1 MDFFKGIGD
10 FFGGLFG
17 KKKKQNEV
25 NSLQQPSQPRPQ
37 PNTLSSQTDLG
48 STKFNP
54 STNFESKPDYS
65 FKTTALTPST
75 KPVNDAT
82 DFSKDN
88 TSGLKLDLNNRF
100 KPNGNKFTL
109 GGSSRIENTAV
120 HEDDINNTIKQIND
134 RYHNERD
141 SLGRFLGSFT
151 GDTDR
156 RDKELR
162 RKILTDEMKK
172 ITDGLGSNPDGSHKR
187 DYTDDEAYKMATLQL
202 AMRHGIDS
210 QPLKAFVPAG
220 SIDKKPIN
228 SNTMAEWG
236 LATART
242 IKNMTDGEDG
252 LGGLVGNALLGK
264 RKTDEG
270 FNLGRFI
277 TDLPAGMV
285 AGGAGIGSGISDA
298 LSGKRMMDDGTIKDL
313 NDLQRFGAGADAA
326 ISAFG
331 LPSGASGKLLSSIFK
346 RGAKQAAT
354 ETTKTGLKEAAKRIT
369 KELAKGA
376 ASEGLEE
383 GVQQIAQNLSDT
395 NNYDNNG
402 NFKIENLL
410 NQVPESAALGALG
423 GGIMGGASL
432 GINAGKTKLGGL
444 SQNIRQNIDQ
454 RIDPQTNPVQNAVA
468 KIEANNSLKYSLS
481 QNQENFFKDSK
492 IRDENGDLKKM
503 YHGSPT
509 SLITEFRPG
518 SYFTDNKNYAE
529 RYKSADASSLA
540 PSVHKMVDDPKLYE
554 VYIDAKNPFTLKDKA
569 AKEIYFDEYVKGG
582 NSYSMNPYEDYTKL
596 KNSIREVDWTDGED
610 FMEWLQENHPEY
622 DALYMD
628 EGGDGG
634 YDEEY
639 VDRGVSLA
647 PFSSNQ
653 IKYTDNVNPTNSP
666 DIRYKNNE
674 TQDIQSFSEQNLRK
688 IIGNEY
694 DIIFKASDNTP
705 RTAQGYA
712 DLKNGIV
719 SILDGK
725 MSTANHEATHIAI
738 NALTDTS
745 PRLANSAINSI
756 IDSYGADTL
765 ISEANKSGY
774 GDILGHKLDATNIDD
789 VRYAAEERL
798 ANDFAKYAE
807 AKAKG
812 RENYYAKKNS
822 ISAQV
827 KAWFD
832 YVIDHLKD
840 MAARLDS
847 AHNFMYKLERGD
859 FANMIDNHVNSMRGS
874 GIDVLT
880 TQPQMAYRI
889 DPETNIVHIDN
900 NIIEGVP
907 KSQILNTIKKY
918 IQKNLQGQSYTLN
931 YGNDGEAKINART
944 TRKMVQP
951 DNNLPNRGELIGDLP
966 DILKASQ
973 KINEA
978 ADTKNHS
985 FARDGFEHRKATVE
999 VNGKLYDVK
1008 INIGLDN
1015 DNKLLYTIN
1024 GIKESSLVKPN
1035 SLSRWE
1041 LYGDNVSQ
1049 SSPNVKMKLDNTNT
1063 DRFGNQFSEQ
1073 EIPVSQLRR
1082 SQEFQPR
1089 TTASGKGTSDSVFKH
1104 GYNEGMVDQPML
1116 VRKNSDGTYEVLGGH
1131 SRTEGLER
1139 RAKAG
1144 LDNPETVKARVY
1156 DNLTDKQAL
1165 QVSQA
1170 ANQGGQYE
1178 SILDMAKSISD
1189 ARNAGIEPSVQR
1201 QNMVKGYS
1209 MDDYDALYK
1218 ILSNDRNLQG
1228 LVFEGAISQEDM
1240 LSIARTSRKL
1250 NFEPERT
1257 QNLVREAYSR
1267 GDFNK
1272 KGVESVMKALS
1283 TKEHNKEYNESL
1295 NGFSFMDDMEALDSQ
1310 QEILDAQKAIK
1321 KQALLDNSLDRVIN
1335 NFDSFSSDQQA
1346 KILEMI
1352 NNEKLNNSSSIN
1364 HEAQNTTIEPIMDN
1378 QKSDLQTEVNRTD
1391 TEQEETPRQDAT
1403 DEEVENYVKDQ
1414 VENQKKSTSGGL
1426 MQKIKDIKDQLRHHL
1441 VDDSTAYEQYLAKG
1455 HDKESKLAREALKE
1469 NIRNDIDKV
1478 RSSDMIAQ
1486 QFIRD
1491 NGLAELGKMSTKDLN
1506 QFQQYLIA
1514 RRHAA
1519 DLHKQGINTGR
1530 DLDMDL
1536 AIIDKYK
1543 KKFTEQ
1549 EKIYRNFNKQL
1560 LNYMEDNG
1568 LISKELHN
1576 KLNQNTAYTPYQRL
1590 MDDVSSFTGHSQ
1602 QLGNLSSEQV
1612 IKKMKGSDRTIL
1624 NPIEATMSNTMRI
1637 INEGQRNV
1645 AARKIAENA
1654 FSENRLKD
1662 GQKPRAGYDT
1672 LNFMENGKK
1681 VSYEVP
1687 KMVASEMKRLNRVL
1701 PEGVERVISVL
1712 SMPAKTLRGG
1722 ATSLNP
1728 VFAASNLI
1736 RDQLQTT
1743 ITGNIGANIKGT
1755 PKALLATFGFGEKAD
1770 NLRAELSRQGI
1781 IGSEYRQTY
1790 GYKQGDLMAELQK
1803 EHHLSKKAADR
1814 LKHPIDALNDLIGRT
1829 EYFTRAQQYFGTDG
1843 DITAK
1848 SQAAR
1853 NNTLNFS
1860 RGGEAIMVINKIV
1873 PFLNAGVQGGRQMTA
1888 QITKRPARTALAL
1901 AAWAGIAMAA
1911 KGISE
1916 SDEKKKEL
1924 YDRVS
1929 DYEKKTNLILFDKDA
1944 KYNPETGRIDGLV
1957 KIPIP
1962 QFLYPITDSMNNI
1975 KDSPDALL
1983 KTASN
1988 IFEVFTGLDT
1998 ENPVNQLTPT
2008 AIKPFIEAATNTN
2021 TFTKQDIVS
2030 DYDKNKL
2037 PQDKGAKYTTG
2048 AARFLSSL
2056 TGVDAP
2062 IIDNFIAN
2070 WSGGLGKDLA
2080 KTLTDNPDNQKDGG
2094 GIGRIF
2100 TEGAYR
2106 RFGSAGA
2113 DSQYKM
2119 AVDSGEKL
2127 KKQLEGYSDF
2137 KNLSKEDQEKVK
2149 NAIDSD
2155 FKQIGSTFGKL
2166 ERGDEVK
2173 NKLSDRQTGLL
2184 QGFNSGK
2191 YIEEALKGTK
2201 QVNKDRLNSENDYEY
2216 NEFKKEYEEK
2226 SAKGEYSRKSRIDAQ
2241 NKLKRLEVGKDFTK
2255 ETRDLYGLGKDDL
2268 RNLIESSEDGN
2279 KVLDNVIA
2287 YGDALVRAGITSRN
2301 KFRDRYGNVSLSGT
2315 SRSGRSGGSRSRSGT
2330 TSYKMDTMSLI
2341 RGALKSSSSKSSVSF
2356 NRKTATKANTRAI
2369 KRLNSSKI
2377 KR

>member
-17 KKKKQNEV
+17 KKKKQNEE
-25 NSLQQPSQPRPQ
+25 NNTQINWQPQPFQSNFQ
-37 PNTLSSQTDLG
+37 PNTLSSQTDLN

-54 STNFESKPDYS
+54 STNFEAKPDYS

-75 KPVNDAT
+75 KQVDDTT

-88 TSGLKLDLNNRF
+88 TSGLNLNFNGKNKMDGNR
-100 KPNGNKFTL
+100 FTL
-109 GGSSRIENTAV
+109 GGKSKVENTAV
-120 HEDDINNTIKQIND
+120 HEDDLNNTIKQLND
-134 RYHNERD
+134 RYHNEHD
-141 SLGRFLGSFT
+141 SIGRFWGSFT

-172 ITDGLGSNPDGSHKR
+172 ITDGLGSNPDGSYKR
-187 DYTDDEAYKMATLQL
+187 DYNDDEAYKMATLQL

-210 QPLKAFVPAG
+210 QPLKAFVPTS

-228 SNTMAEWG
+228 SSTMGEWG
-236 LATART
+236 LAAART

-252 LGGLVGNALLGK
+252 IGGLVGNALLGK

-277 TDLPAGMV
+277 ADLPAGMV

-298 LSGKRMMDDGTIKDL
+298 LSGKRMVDDGAIKDL
-313 NDLQRFGAGADAA
+313 NGLQRFGAGADAA

-331 LPSGASGKLLSSIFK
+331 LPSGASGKLLNSLFK
-346 RGAKQAAT
+346 RGAKQAVSEVGKAGF
-354 ETTKTGLKEAAKRIT
+354 KGAAKRIA
-369 KELAKGA
+369 KDLVKGA

-395 NNYDNNG
+395 DNYDKNG
-402 NFKIENLL
+402 NFKTENLF

-432 GINAGKTKLGGL
+432 GIDAGKAKLGEL
-444 SQNIRQNIDQ
+444 HNNIRQNIDQ
-454 RIDPQTNPVQNAVA
+454 KIDPQTNPVQNAVA
-468 KIEANNSLKYSLS
+468 KVEAQNEIKYKISKDNSGSNANNLYETYTKQKTPTDSIPSVNFVEENGMPIYRGQQSEERGIYYNDTNFTKRADDPGYFFTPDKEIAKKYGNNILETKSNKANTVSAKEANELVRWAGEKVNEDIKAQVETDELIEQMALGRSEAIAEYTGKPFVETGDGLGEKGELQYY
-481 QNQENFFKDSK
+481 KAVDDAAGK
-492 IRDENGDLKKM
+492 IRFKKNEE
-503 YHGSPT
+503 T
-509 SLITEFRPG
+509 STTRNF
-518 SYFTDNKNYAE
+518 
-529 RYKSADASSLA
+529 
-540 PSVHKMVDDPKLYE
+540 
-554 VYIDAKNPFTLKDKA
+554 
-569 AKEIYFDEYVKGG
+569 
-582 NSYSMNPYEDYTKL
+582 
-596 KNSIREVDWTDGED
+596 
-610 FMEWLQENHPEY
+610 QE
-622 DALYMD
+622 
-628 EGGDGG
+628 
-634 YDEEY
+634 
-639 VDRGVSLA
+639 
-647 PFSSNQ
+647 
-653 IKYTDNVNPTNSP
+653 
-666 DIRYKNNE
+666 
-674 TQDIQSFSEQNLRK
+674 QSLRK

-694 DIIFKASDNTP
+694 DIISKTSDNTP

-712 DLKNGIV
+712 DLKNSIV

-738 NALTDTS
+738 NALTDAN
-745 PRLANSAINSI
+745 PKLANSALNSI
-756 IDSYGADTL
+756 INSYGADAL

-812 RENYYAKKNS
+812 RENYYVKKNS
-822 ISAQV
+822 IPAQI

-832 YVIDHLKD
+832 YVVDRLKD

-874 GIDVLT
+874 DIDTLT

-889 DPETNIVHIDN
+889 DPKTNIVHIDN
-900 NIIEGVP
+900 DILQGVSP
-907 KSQILNTIKKY
+907 KNRTKVISQYFKDNYQGNDYDLDYGKDGTARISAKSRKKY
-918 IQKNLQGQSYTLN
+918 LDPNQS
-931 YGNDGEAKINART
+931 IS
-944 TRKMVQP
+944 
-951 DNNLPNRGELIGDLP
+951 ELILKGKMTGELP
-966 DILKASQ
+966 DILRVSQ
-973 KINEA
+973 KIGEA
-978 ADTKNHS
+978 PDTKNHS
-985 FARDGFEHRKATVE
+985 FANRGFEYRQSFVQIGNELYSVKLNVGLND
-999 VNGKLYDVK
+999 NGKLF
-1008 INIGLDN
+1008 
-1015 DNKLLYTIN
+1015 YTIN
-1024 GIKESSLVKPN
+1024 GIKKAPESHN
-1035 SLSRWE
+1035 RDLSG
-1041 LYGDNVSQ
+1041 GDINTLSQ
-1049 SSPNVKMKLDNTNT
+1049 TSSDVKMRLDEN
-1063 DRFGNQFSEQ
+1063 
-1073 EIPVSQLRR
+1073 
-1082 SQEFQPR
+1082 
-1089 TTASGKGTSDSVFKH
+1089 
-1104 GYNEGMVDQPML
+1104 
-1116 VRKNSDGTYEVLGGH
+1116 
-1131 SRTEGLER
+1131 
-1139 RAKAG
+1139 
-1144 LDNPETVKARVY
+1144 
-1156 DNLTDKQAL
+1156 
-1165 QVSQA
+1165 
-1170 ANQGGQYE
+1170 
-1178 SILDMAKSISD
+1178 
-1189 ARNAGIEPSVQR
+1189 
-1201 QNMVKGYS
+1201 
-1209 MDDYDALYK
+1209 
-1218 ILSNDRNLQG
+1218 
-1228 LVFEGAISQEDM
+1228 
-1240 LSIARTSRKL
+1240 
-1250 NFEPERT
+1250 
-1257 QNLVREAYSR
+1257 
-1267 GDFNK
+1267 
-1272 KGVESVMKALS
+1272 S
-1283 TKEHNKEYNESL
+1283 TK
-1295 NGFSFMDDMEALDSQ
+1295 NGTMQNA
-1310 QEILDAQKAIK
+1310 
-1321 KQALLDNSLDRVIN
+1321 DR
-1335 NFDSFSSDQQA
+1335 A
-1346 KILEMI
+1346 
-1352 NNEKLNNSSSIN
+1352 
-1364 HEAQNTTIEPIMDN
+1364 
-1378 QKSDLQTEVNRTD
+1378 D
-1391 TEQEETPRQDAT
+1391 TEQTETPRHEDN
-1403 DEEVENYVKDQ
+1403 VENYIENQ
-1414 VENQKKSTSGGL
+1414 VENQKKSTSGGF
-1426 MQKIKDIKDQLRHHL
+1426 MQKIRDVKDQLRHHL
-1441 VDDSTAYEQYLAKG
+1441 IDDSTAYEQYLPKG
-1455 HDKESKLAREALKE
+1455 NDKESKLAKEALKE
-1469 NIRNDIDKV
+1469 DIRNDIDKV

-1506 QFQQYLIA
+1506 HFQQYLIA

-1612 IKKMKGSDRTIL
+1612 IKKIKGSDRTIL

-1637 INEGQRNV
+1637 INEGQRNI

-1654 FSENRLKD
+1654 FSEHRLRN
-1662 GQKPRAGYDT
+1662 GEKPRAGYDT

-1701 PEGVERVISVL
+1701 PEGVEKVISVL

-1728 VFAASNLI
+1728 VFAASNLV

-1755 PKALLATFGFGEKAD
+1755 PKAFLATFGFGEKAD

-1790 GYKQGDLMAELQK
+1790 GYRQGDLMTELQK
-1803 EHHLSKKAADR
+1803 EHKLSKKATDR

-1860 RGGEAIMVINKIV
+1860 RGGESIMVINKIV

-1888 QITKRPARTALAL
+1888 QLVKRPARTALAL

-2119 AVDSGEKL
+2119 AMDSGEKL
-2127 KKQLEGYSDF
+2127 KKQFESYSDF

-2173 NKLSDRQTGLL
+2173 KNLSDRQAGLL
-2184 QGFNSGK
+2184 QGLNSSK
-2191 YIEEALKGTK
+2191 YIEEVLKGTK
-2201 QVNKDRLNSENDYEY
+2201 QVNKGRLYNENDYEY
-2216 NEFKKEYEEK
+2216 NEFKKEYEDK
-2226 SAKGEYSRKSRIDAQ
+2226 LAKGEYSRKSKIEAQ
-2241 NKLKRLEVGKDFTK
+2241 NKLRKLEVGKDFTK
-2255 ETRDLYGLGKDDL
+2255 ETRDLYGLGKNDL
-2268 RNLIESSEDGN
+2268 RNLIESSDDGD
-2279 KVLDNVIA
+2279 KVLNNVLA
-2287 YGDALVRAGITSRN
+2287 YGDALVNAGIISRN
-2301 KFRDRYGNVSLSGT
+2301 KFRDRYGNISLSST
-2315 SRSGRSGGSRSRSGT
+2315 TSNKSRSSSSKSGGT
-2330 TSYKMDTMSLI
+2330 PSYKMDTMSLI
-2341 RGALKSSSSKSSVSF
+2341 RGALQSSSGNKASVSF
-2356 NRKTATKANTRAI
+2356 NRKAAAKANIRAI
-2369 KRLNSSKI
+2369 KRLSGKVKSI
-2377 KR
+2377 KSR

>member
-1 MDFFKGIGD
+1 MDFLKGIGD

-17 KKKKQNEV
+17 KKKKQNEI
-25 NSLQQPSQPRPQ
+25 NNLQQSSQPNFQ

-54 STNFESKPDYS
+54 STNFQAKPDYS

-75 KPVNDAT
+75 KPVSDAT

-141 SLGRFLGSFT
+141 SLGRFWGSFT

-172 ITDGLGSNPDGSHKR
+172 ITDGLGSNPDGSFKR
-187 DYTDDEAYKMATLQL
+187 DYNDDEAYKMATLQL
-202 AMRHGIDS
+202 AMRHGIDR
-210 QPLKAFVPAG
+210 QPLKAFVPAS

-228 SNTMAEWG
+228 SNTMGEWG

-277 TDLPAGMV
+277 TDLPAGMI

-298 LSGKRMMDDGTIKDL
+298 LSGKRMVDDGTIKDL
-313 NDLQRFGAGADAA
+313 NGLQRFGAGADAA

-432 GINAGKTKLGGL
+432 GINAGRSKLGEL

-454 RIDPQTNPVQNAVA
+454 RINPQTNPVQNAVA
-468 KIEANNSLKYSLS
+468 KIEANKNITEKLRDAYVDGKLPIPQTALTPNAGRNARMLDAINNYPITEPFNYGRVSRDTLARHNEIQAQTGQDYVKNRDVTVYPNAHNTHVEKRIKQEGLSPEEYIKIADKSIYGKDNILTPSNTNPNNVIYSELNNPSGRAVLGQFDDGLSLKSVQKINDKRLQSDIKKS
-481 QNQENFFKDSK
+481 QARLGAPLMDDGSQAVSRAVSGLDSV
-492 IRDENGDLKKM
+492 EGV
-503 YHGSPT
+503 SPIGNPSRT
-509 SLITEFRPG
+509 LADTVPQIS
-518 SYFTDNKNYAE
+518 SSVKN
-529 RYKSADASSLA
+529 
-540 PSVHKMVDDPKLYE
+540 
-554 VYIDAKNPFTLKDKA
+554 
-569 AKEIYFDEYVKGG
+569 
-582 NSYSMNPYEDYTKL
+582 
-596 KNSIREVDWTDGED
+596 
-610 FMEWLQENHPEY
+610 
-622 DALYMD
+622 
-628 EGGDGG
+628 GGDNINI
-634 YDEEY
+634 D
-639 VDRGVSLA
+639 S
-647 PFSSNQ
+647 
-653 IKYTDNVNPTNSP
+653 TTNSP
-666 DIRYKNNE
+666 DIRYKNNI
-674 TQDIQSFSEQNLRK
+674 TQDIQYFSEQNLRK

-694 DIIFKASDNTP
+694 DIISKTSDNTP

-738 NALTDTS
+738 NALTDAN
-745 PRLANSAINSI
+745 PKLANSALNSI
-756 IDSYGADTL
+756 INNYGANTL

-774 GDILGHKLDATNIDD
+774 GDILGHKLDATNIED

-798 ANDFAKYAE
+798 ANDFARYAE

-822 ISAQV
+822 IPAQI

-840 MAARLDS
+840 MTARLDS

-859 FANMIDNHVNSMRGS
+859 FANMIDNHVNSMRGT
-874 GIDVLT
+874 DNNVLT
-880 TQPQMAYRI
+880 PKPQMAYRI
-889 DPETNIVHIDN
+889 DPETNI
-900 NIIEGVP
+900 
-907 KSQILNTIKKY
+907 
-918 IQKNLQGQSYTLN
+918 
-931 YGNDGEAKINART
+931 
-944 TRKMVQP
+944 
-951 DNNLPNRGELIGDLP
+951 
-966 DILKASQ
+966 
-973 KINEA
+973 
-978 ADTKNHS
+978 
-985 FARDGFEHRKATVE
+985 
-999 VNGKLYDVK
+999 
-1008 INIGLDN
+1008 
-1015 DNKLLYTIN
+1015 
-1024 GIKESSLVKPN
+1024 
-1035 SLSRWE
+1035 
-1041 LYGDNVSQ
+1041 
-1049 SSPNVKMKLDNTNT
+1049 NT

-1073 EIPVSQLRR
+1073 EIPVSKLRR

-1089 TTASGKGTSDSVFKH
+1089 TTASGKGTSDSVFKY

-1156 DNLTDKQAL
+1156 ENLTDKQAL

-1352 NNEKLNNSSSIN
+1352 NNEKSNNNNSAS
-1364 HEAQNTTIEPIMDN
+1364 HDAQNTTIEPVMDN
-1378 QKSDLQTEVNRTD
+1378 QKSDLKTEVNRTD
-1391 TEQEETPRQDAT
+1391 TEQEETPRQDVT
-1403 DEEVENYVKDQ
+1403 DNEVENYVKDQ

-1455 HDKESKLAREALKE
+1455 HDKESKLARETLKE

-1654 FSENRLKD
+1654 FSEHRLRD
-1662 GQKPRAGYDT
+1662 GEKPRAGYDT

-1701 PEGVERVISVL
+1701 PEGVEKVINVL

-1770 NLRAELSRQGI
+1770 SLRAELSRQGI

-2048 AARFLSSL
+2048 AARFLAGL

-2119 AVDSGEKL
+2119 AMDSGERL

-2173 NKLSDRQTGLL
+2173 NRLSDRQAGLL
-2184 QGFNSGK
+2184 QGFNSSQ
-2191 YIEEALKGTK
+2191 YIEEALKGAK

-2216 NEFKKEYEEK
+2216 NEFRKEYEEK

-2241 NKLKRLEVGKDFTK
+2241 NKLKRLEVGKDFSK
-2255 ETRDLYGLGKDDL
+2255 ETRDLYSLGKDDL

-2287 YGDALVRAGITSRN
+2287 YGDALVKAGVINRN
-2301 KFRDRYGNVSLSGT
+2301 KFRDRFGNVNLSGT
-2315 SRSGRSGGSRSRSGT
+2315 SRSGRSSGSRSRSGT

-2341 RGALKSSSSKSSVSF
+2341 RGALKSSRSNSSVSF

>member
-17 KKKKQNEV
+17 KKKKQNEI
-25 NSLQQPSQPRPQ
+25 NNLQQPSQPNFQ
-37 PNTLSSQTDLG
+37 PNTLSSQTDLN

-54 STNFESKPDYS
+54 STNFQAKPDYS

-141 SLGRFLGSFT
+141 SLGRFWGSFT

-172 ITDGLGSNPDGSHKR
+172 ITDGLGSNPDGSYKR

-202 AMRHGIDS
+202 AMRHGIDR
-210 QPLKAFVPAG
+210 QPLKAFVPIN

-228 SNTMAEWG
+228 SNTMGEWG

-252 LGGLVGNALLGK
+252 IGGLVGNTLLGK
-264 RKTDEG
+264 RKADEG

-277 TDLPAGMV
+277 TDLPAGMI

-298 LSGKRMMDDGTIKDL
+298 LSGKRMVDDGTIKDL
-313 NDLQRFGAGADAA
+313 NGLQRFGAGADAA

-346 RGAKQAAT
+346 RGAKQAVS

-432 GINAGKTKLGGL
+432 GINAGKSKLGEL

-454 RIDPQTNPVQNAVA
+454 KINPQTNPVQNAVA
-468 KIEANNSLKYSLS
+468 KIEANKNIAEKLRNAYVDGRLPIPQTALTPNAGIKNRLESS
-481 QNQENFFKDSK
+481 F
-492 IRDENGDLKKM
+492 ENGLTGEFDNGSSWIGRLK
-503 YHGSPT
+503 
-509 SLITEFRPG
+509 
-518 SYFTDNKNYAE
+518 TDDVATANNIQNTLGRKNISEDGNIYLDNYNAAEHAQKRFSENPELNTPKYLTDTAYNALFGDGREILPNNPSNPNSVAFVNKNTPNGVVPVGA
-529 RYKSADASSLA
+529 R
-540 PSVHKMVDDPKLYE
+540 
-554 VYIDAKNPFTLKDKA
+554 
-569 AKEIYFDEYVKGG
+569 GG
-582 NSYSMNPYEDYTKL
+582 NNEIFSVIPSKREIRTLERHNEAIKKGMSPEGDSVGIVSHNSNDV
-596 KNSIREVDWTDGED
+596 KNDINNINVDNT
-610 FMEWLQENHPEY
+610 
-622 DALYMD
+622 
-628 EGGDGG
+628 
-634 YDEEY
+634 
-639 VDRGVSLA
+639 
-647 PFSSNQ
+647 
-653 IKYTDNVNPTNSP
+653 TNSP
-666 DIRYKNNE
+666 DIRYKNDT
-674 TQDIQSFSEQNLRK
+674 TQGAQSFSEQNLRK

-694 DIIFKASDNTP
+694 DIISKASDNTP

-738 NALTDTS
+738 NALTDAN
-745 PRLANSAINSI
+745 PRLANGAINSI
-756 IDSYGADTL
+756 INNYGADTL

-774 GDILGHKLDATNIDD
+774 GDILGHKLDAANIDD

-822 ISAQV
+822 IPAQI

-832 YVIDHLKD
+832 YVVDHLKD
-840 MAARLDS
+840 IVGRLDS

-859 FANMIDNHVNSMRGS
+859 FANMIDNHVNSMRGTD
-874 GIDVLT
+874 IDVLT

-889 DPETNIVHIDN
+889 DPETNI
-900 NIIEGVP
+900 
-907 KSQILNTIKKY
+907 
-918 IQKNLQGQSYTLN
+918 
-931 YGNDGEAKINART
+931 
-944 TRKMVQP
+944 
-951 DNNLPNRGELIGDLP
+951 
-966 DILKASQ
+966 
-973 KINEA
+973 
-978 ADTKNHS
+978 
-985 FARDGFEHRKATVE
+985 
-999 VNGKLYDVK
+999 
-1008 INIGLDN
+1008 
-1015 DNKLLYTIN
+1015 
-1024 GIKESSLVKPN
+1024 
-1035 SLSRWE
+1035 
-1041 LYGDNVSQ
+1041 
-1049 SSPNVKMKLDNTNT
+1049 NT

-1089 TTASGKGTSDSVFKH
+1089 TTASGKGTSDSVFKY

-1250 NFEPERT
+1250 NFEPART

-1283 TKEHNKEYNESL
+1283 TKEHNKEHNESL

-1352 NNEKLNNSSSIN
+1352 NNERINNNDSAS
-1364 HEAQNTTIEPIMDN
+1364 HEAQNTTVEPVMEN
-1378 QKSDLQTEVNRTD
+1378 QKNGIETEVNRTD

-1403 DEEVENYVKDQ
+1403 DNEVENYVKDQ

-1426 MQKIKDIKDQLRHHL
+1426 MQKIKDVKDFLRHHL
-1441 VDDSTAYEQYLAKG
+1441 NDDSTAYEQYLAKG
-1455 HDKESKLAREALKE
+1455 HDKESKLAREKLKE
-1469 NIRNDIDKV
+1469 DIRNDIDKV

-1602 QLGNLSSEQV
+1602 QLGNLNSEQV

-1654 FSENRLKD
+1654 FSEHRLRD
-1662 GQKPRAGYDT
+1662 GEKPRAGYDT

-1701 PEGVERVISVL
+1701 PEGVEKVINVL

-1843 DITAK
+1843 DTTAK

-1860 RGGEAIMVINKIV
+1860 RGGEAIMVINRAV
-1873 PFLNAGVQGGRQMTA
+1873 PFLNAGIQGGI
-1888 QITKRPARTALAL
+1888 QITRQLVKRPARTALAL

-2119 AVDSGEKL
+2119 AMDSGDKL
-2127 KKQLEGYSDF
+2127 KKQLEGDSSF
-2137 KNLSKEDQEKVK
+2137 TNLSKEDQEKVK

-2201 QVNKDRLNSENDYEY
+2201 QVNKERLNNENDYEY
-2216 NEFKKEYEEK
+2216 NEFRKEYEEK

-2241 NKLKRLEVGKDFTK
+2241 NKLKRLEVGKDFSK

-2287 YGDALVRAGITSRN
+2287 YGDALVRAGITNRN

-2315 SRSGRSGGSRSRSGT
+2315 SRGGRNGGSRSGGGKP
-2330 TSYKMDTMSLI
+2330 SYKMDTMSLI
-2341 RGALKSSSSKSSVSF
+2341 RGALKSSSRGKTSVSF
-2356 NRKTATKANTRAI
+2356 NRRAATKANTRAI